1 MLFILERLQM
11 METLAKKLTTK
22 FINNNIIKPEDR
34 EIYNYC
40 FETTIVMGISYL
52 VLIVLSIVFK
62 ESLTSLIFLL
72 SFWVFRKT
80 CGGYHANNYSLCSLM
95 SLFSYLFLIL
105 VVKEITILF
114 NISYF
119 LLIIGLL
126 IILALSPI
134 QDDNKPFTDKQYK
147 RFKIISKVLAAIFIL
162 VFTMLELTGKHN
174 LLINKYYFSFCYG
187 VDLVALALLISKIE
201 RRLKNAKN

>member
-1 MLFILERLQM
+1 MI
-11 METLAKKLTTK
+11 ETLAKKITTK
-22 FINNNIIKPEDR
+22 FIDSNIIKSEER

-52 VLIVLSIVFK
+52 IFIILSLFFK

-80 CGGYHANNYSLCSLM
+80 CGGYHAKNYSLCSLM

-114 NISYF
+114 NASYF

-147 RFKIISKVLAAIFIL
+147 RFKLISKVLAAIFIF
-162 VFTMLELTGKHN
+162 VFTIFELSGKHN

-187 VDLVALALLISKIE
+187 IDLVALALLFSKIE

>member
-1 MLFILERLQM
+1 MI
-11 METLAKKLTTK
+11 ETLAKKITTK
-22 FINNNIIKPEDR
+22 FINNNIIKSEER

-52 VLIVLSIVFK
+52 ILIVLSILFK
-62 ESLTSLIFLL
+62 ESLTTLIFLL
-72 SFWVFRKT
+72 SFWIFRKT
-80 CGGYHANNYSLCSLM
+80 CGGYHANNYVACGLM
-95 SLFSYLFLIL
+95 SLLSYLFLIL
-105 VVKEITILF
+105 VVKRIIILF
-114 NISYF
+114 NVSYF

-134 QDDNKPFTDKQYK
+134 QDDNKPFTYKQYK
-147 RFKIISKVLAAIFIL
+147 RFKIISKALAAIFIL
-162 VFTMLELTGKHN
+162 VFTMLELSGKHN

-187 VDLVALALLISKIE
+187 IDLVALALLISKIE

>member
-1 MLFILERLQM
+1 MI
-11 METLAKKLTTK
+11 ETLAKKITTK
-22 FINNNIIKPEDR
+22 FIDNNIIKSEER

-52 VLIVLSIVFK
+52 ILIVLSIIFS
-62 ESLTSLIFLL
+62 ESLISLIFLL
-72 SFWVFRKT
+72 SFWIFRKT
-80 CGGYHANNYSLCSLM
+80 CGGYHASNYAVCGLM

-105 VVKEITILF
+105 VAKKITILF
-114 NISYF
+114 NVSFF

-147 RFKIISKVLAAIFIL
+147 RFKIISKALAAIFIL
-162 VFTMLELTGKHN
+162 VFTILELSGKHN

-187 VDLVALALLISKIE
+187 IDLVALALLISKIE
-201 RRLKNAKN
+201 RRLKYAKN

>member
-1 MLFILERLQM
+1 MI
-11 METLAKKLTTK
+11 ETLAKKITSK
-22 FINNNIIKPEDR
+22 FIDNNIIKFEER

-52 VLIVLSIVFK
+52 VLIALSILFK

-72 SFWVFRKT
+72 SFWMFRKT
-80 CGGYHANNYSLCSLM
+80 CGGYHASNYSLCSLM

-105 VVKEITILF
+105 VVKKITILF
-114 NISYF
+114 NASYF

-126 IILALSPI
+126 IIIALSPI

-147 RFKIISKVLAAIFIL
+147 RFKIISKVLAAIFIF
-162 VFTMLELTGKHN
+162 VFTMLELSGKHN

-187 VDLVALALLISKIE
+187 IDLVALALLISKIE
-201 RRLKNAKN
+201 RSIKNAKS